1 MYEGLLA
8 AVQGGEEKV
17 LRHMTGG
24 DPSIT
29 LGLKVPITAGDTAF
43 LVEEIFK
50 GRSAITGLTTRLTLV
65 RWRQPTSSILVRI
78 GEGADEQKSSNIKLH
93 ELVCM
98 TKEESI
104 RHDKEVLRGDKTPEE
119 VYDPATVEKVEA
131 QLRDTAK
138 YEQYR

>member
-8 AVQGGEEKV
+8 AVQGGEEKL

-29 LGLKVPITAGDTAF
+29 LGLKIPITTGDMAF

-50 GRSAITGLTTRLTLV
+50 GRSAISGLTTRLTLV
-65 RWRQPTSSILVRI
+65 RWRRPADSILIRI
-78 GEGADEQKSSNIKLH
+78 GEGTDEQKSSNVKLSD
-93 ELVCM
+93 LVCM

-104 RHDKEVLRGDKTPEE
+104 RHDKQVLRGTEKPEE
-119 VYDPATVEKVEA
+119 VYDAATVEKVEA
-131 QLRDTAK
+131 LLRDTAK
-138 YEQYR
+138 YEKYR

>member
-29 LGLKVPITAGDTAF
+29 LGLKVPITTADTAF

-50 GRSAITGLTTRLTLV
+50 GRSAITGLSTRLTLV
-65 RWRQPTSSILVRI
+65 RWRKPASSILIRI
-78 GEGADEQKSSNIKLH
+78 GEGSDEQKSSNVKLSD
-93 ELVCM
+93 LVCM
-98 TKEESI
+98 TKEEGI
-104 RHDKEVLRGDKTPEE
+104 RHDKEVLRGDKKLEDL
-119 VYDPATVEKVEA
+119 YDKDTLEKVEA
-131 QLRDTAK
+131 LLRDTATYEK
-138 YEQYR
+138 YR